1 MSASRDTGVVIR
13 ILREEDA
20 EPLARV
26 LQANR
31 QWLSQWEPI
40 RDEEYF
46 TVEGQRRIIDDALL
60 LYSGGV
66 HLPCAILRHGELVGR
81 INVNNIVRG
90 SLQSGDV
97 GYWVAESAGGKGV
110 ATIAVEAVVTISFRT
125 LNLHRVGAN
134 TLVHNVRS
142 QQVLEKNGFE
152 RIGLAPKFLR
162 IDGVWQDHVMFQR
175 LNPDWFA
182 GRS

>member
-1 MSASRDTGVVIR
+1 MSSPEDTGVLVR
-13 ILREEDA
+13 IVREEDA
-20 EPLARV
+20 EPLARAV
-26 LQANR
+26 RENR
-31 QWLSQWEPI
+31 EFLRPWEPV
-40 RDEEYF
+40 RDEGYF
-46 TVEGQRRIIDDALL
+46 TTEGQRRIIDDALL

-66 HLPCAILRHGELVGR
+66 HLPCTILLNGELVGR

-90 SLQSGDV
+90 SLHSGDV

-110 ATIAVEAVVTISFRT
+110 ATSAVEAVVRLSFGT

-142 QQVLEKNGFE
+142 QRVLEKNGFE

-162 IDGVWQDHVMFQR
+162 IDGEWQDHVLFHR
-175 LNPDWFA
+175 LNPDW
-182 GRS
+182 R